1 MGRLLRLNN
10 IRLKGNYSFQ
20 PFLDFFTARLRA
32 AIDFFL
38 SLTEGFSK
46 CSRFLTSERIP
57 AFSQDFLNFLK
68 ADSKDSPSLI
78 FTIATTITCPSMWK

>member
-1 MGRLLRLNN
+1 MTLV
-10 IRLKGNYSFQ
+10 KGNYSVQ

-57 AFSQDFLNFLK
+57 AFSQDFLNFLN

-78 FTIATTITCPSMWK
+78 LTIATTNHLPSNVE